1 MIDRWLADSL
11 YVFYILCNCTTAS
24 LLTHKLLRRHFI
36 LFSYLKLLYFEPEDN
51 GGLSLALQ
59 VWMLQP
65 PFNFASPNEQT
76 RLITLQACPAKH
88 LKNKKKYYQVQILI
102 CYTLQGTTKQLQTY
116 SALYCRSCSM
126 RMAMMVC
133 LSMIHL
139 EAFIG
144 PEILRRVSIVH
155 ISLHDL
161 PLSHGINCLYLNCL
175 HIKYCSMIRLE
186 TFPFKLPEHTLLLCN
201 VTIKKENRNMWPL
214 QFSLL
219 CEYSNQELEPVLF
232 E

>member
-1 MIDRWLADSL
+1 
-11 YVFYILCNCTTAS
+11 
-24 LLTHKLLRRHFI
+24 
-36 LFSYLKLLYFEPEDN
+36 
-51 GGLSLALQ
+51 
-59 VWMLQP
+59 
-65 PFNFASPNEQT
+65 
-76 RLITLQACPAKH
+76 
-88 LKNKKKYYQVQILI
+88 
-102 CYTLQGTTKQLQTY
+102 
-116 SALYCRSCSM
+116 
-126 RMAMMVC
+126 MMVC

-201 VTIKKENRNMWPL
+201 VTTKIEI
-214 QFSLL
+214 
-219 CEYSNQELEPVLF
+219 
-232 E
+232 